1 MAPVQLPVQ
10 AWAPTPGRRGGRRSG
25 RVGPARPSYVCKSV
39 PQMAREVARIRASEP
54 ASRAVS
60 ATSWTPTLRVSWCT
74 TASTIPPSR
83 GEYHGD
89 HTPTR
94 QPTGWEG
101 VHPAC
106 RRGARQVHATGAGR
120 QRGQPSS
127 PPHAGTQGFHHSL
140 PETRPTHARRQA
152 LPAVSAVGAP
162 GVPGRAA
169 GAAGPRCSGG
179 PSWRPRQP
187 GRRRTWWPPSPPG
200 AQRRTGRRRGG
211 CGRPAAHLIWRA
223 WLSSGSWACRLL
235 GGEDVVMSAGGA
247 GNLRRR
253 AVGLRCA
260 GWLPHDRGAS
270 ERSAG
275 LAIERHPAVGSAGLL
290 IGASRV
296 ALALGM
302 APHRPAVGVG
312 QASRTARLQH
322 HPASS
327 RATAT
332 TLMVERLARASSRH
346 QRWWS
351 RRLPR
356 SARSRTAA
364 GWPA

>member
-106 RRGARQVHATGAGR
+106 RRGAPTGPRHWRRAATRPAVVPAPCRNSRLPPVAAGDKTDPR
-120 QRGQPSS
+120 PPTGTARGQVPSAHRAS
-127 PPHAGTQGFHHSL
+127 PVEPLALRDHGVAGVRHGGHA
-140 PETRPTHARRQA
+140 
-152 LPAVSAVGAP
+152 
-162 GVPGRAA
+162 
-169 GAAGPRCSGG
+169 
-179 PSWRPRQP
+179 QP
-187 GRRRTWWPPSPPG
+187 GRRRTWWPRSPPG

-260 GWLPHDRGAS
+260 VGYRMTVVR
-270 ERSAG
+270 RSG
-275 LAIERHPAVGSAGLL
+275 PLV
-290 IGASRV
+290 
-296 ALALGM
+296 
-302 APHRPAVGVG
+302 
-312 QASRTARLQH
+312 
-322 HPASS
+322 
-327 RATAT
+327 
-332 TLMVERLARASSRH
+332 
-346 QRWWS
+346 
-351 RRLPR
+351 
-356 SARSRTAA
+356 
-364 GWPA
+364 